1 MLSLQCRFSTQRQV
15 YAAYCAR
22 TATKTEYESSLRKSA
37 SNTVVQ
43 RLFSTSAESA
53 TAKDPSFQWPKVAA
67 AAALFG
73 AGYAV
78 GRFVVPKEPCTKEQ
92 SVLPNGL
99 PRTCCDSK
107 ESARPLTE
115 EQFHLAKRLKN
126 IVGDQNVHDGRT
138 LDTVTAPFLTP
149 ARVTGY
155 GGGAALCIVTP
166 RHLHHVADVV
176 EAALAA
182 DCTVLVQGQ
191 NTGLT
196 GGSVPRSGEARA
208 SQRPVVL
215 LSLKHLDAIFPIDDG
230 KRVVC
235 LAGVGLAS
243 VSQLTIYQLASER
256 YRHALTSLFASKSSY
271 KSFWKSTF
279 PTGNHILSWVQRF

>member
-1 MLSLQCRFSTQRQV
+1 MLLLSLQGRLSAQHQV
-15 YAAYCAR
+15 FVAYCAK
-22 TATKTEYESSLRKSA
+22 AAVKTEYGSSLRKSA
-37 SNTVVQ
+37 SNQVVQ
-43 RLFSTSAESA
+43 RLFSSSASTS
-53 TAKDPSFQWPKVAA
+53 TKVPSFQWPQVAA

-73 AGYAV
+73 AGYSV
-78 GRFVVPKEPCTKEQ
+78 GRFVVPKDPSTKEQ

-107 ESARPLTE
+107 ESTRPLSE
-115 EQFHLAKRLKN
+115 EQFNLAKRLKN
-126 IVGDQNVHDGRT
+126 IVGDQNVHDGRS

-182 DCTVLVQGQ
+182 DCTILVQGQ

-196 GGSVPRSGEARA
+196 GGSVPRSSEARD

-230 KRVVC
+230 ERVVC

-243 VSQLTIYQLASER
+243 VSRL
-256 YRHALTSLFASKSSY
+256 
-271 KSFWKSTF
+271 
-279 PTGNHILSWVQRF
+279 